1 MIVWLYRVII
11 HVYICVVAKK
21 EFLAF
26 RLIPD
31 LKKEIEE
38 IARRE
43 QRSVSQICELLL
55 RGGVDAY
62 KKEGPEYVQRL
73 LISQR
78 PKPR

>member
-1 MIVWLYRVII
+1 MIERLYTVIVRI
-11 HVYICVVAKK
+11 YICGVAKK

-38 IARRE
+38 IAHRE

-55 RGGVDAY
+55 KGGVEAY
-62 KKEGPEYVQRL
+62 RKEGPEYVQRL
-73 LISQR
+73 LTTHRSK
-78 PKPR
+78 PK

>member
-1 MIVWLYRVII
+1 
-11 HVYICVVAKK
+11 VAKK

-62 KKEGPEYVQRL
+62 KKDGPEYVQRL
-73 LISQR
+73 LASQ
-78 PKPR
+78 KPRPR

>member
-1 MIVWLYRVII
+1 MIAALYRVIVR
-11 HVYICVVAKK
+11 VYICGVAKK

-43 QRSVSQICELLL
+43 QRSISQICELLL

-62 KKEGPEYVQRL
+62 KREGPEYVQRL
-73 LISQR
+73 LNQR
-78 PKPR
+78 SKPK

>member
-1 MIVWLYRVII
+1 MIAKLYRVII
-11 HVYICVVAKK
+11 RVYIWGVAKK

-43 QRSVSQICELLL
+43 QRSISQICELLL
-55 RGGVDAY
+55 RRGVDAY
-62 KKEGPEYVQRL
+62 KKEGPEYLQRL
-73 LISQR
+73 LNQR
-78 PKPR
+78 SKPK